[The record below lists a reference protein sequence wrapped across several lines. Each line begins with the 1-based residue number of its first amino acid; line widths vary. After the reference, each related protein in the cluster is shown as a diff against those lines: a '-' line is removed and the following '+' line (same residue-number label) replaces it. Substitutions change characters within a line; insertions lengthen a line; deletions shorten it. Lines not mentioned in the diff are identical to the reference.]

1 MARRLSAFAVIV
13 LAVTATILTAP
24 ASGARVSAGSAGSGG
39 LNTPD
44 GPRLV
49 PVVHVLRAHR
59 IPAAYRLRAGEYLS
73 LVAQRFCHN
82 QADWIGI
89 WHATKPHLANPNMV
103 PVGLTVT
110 IACNHSGAGYYP
122 PRPVYRVSSTIRH
135 HYRSYRSS
143 GYHSTYQH
151 ATASSFAGVGSYE
164 RCVIARESGGNSQVM
179 NSSGH
184 YGLYQF
190 SASTWAAY
198 GGSALAFGHASA
210 GEQRRVFLN
219 AMAQGGQSNW
229 SPYDGC

>member
-1 MARRLSAFAVIV
+1 MRTRPAAFVAILFAAFFAA
-13 LAVTATILTAP
+13 LAAP
-24 ASGARVSAGSAGSGG
+24 APGASASAAGVDTGGGPAPAAQARVVHQLHARHAPATYTLKRGDYLAKVAG
-39 LNTPD
+39 
-44 GPRLV
+44 
-49 PVVHVLRAHR
+49 
-59 IPAAYRLRAGEYLS
+59 
-73 LVAQRFCHN
+73 RFCHE

-122 PRPVYRVSSTIRH
+122 PRPVYRASSTIRH
-135 HYRSYRSS
+135 HYRSSGYRSS
-143 GYHSTYQH
+143 GHRTYAAAST
-151 ATASSFAGVGSYE
+151 FAGVGSYE

-190 SASTWAAY
+190 SSSTWAAY
-198 GGSALAFGHASA
+198 GGSSSAFGHASA